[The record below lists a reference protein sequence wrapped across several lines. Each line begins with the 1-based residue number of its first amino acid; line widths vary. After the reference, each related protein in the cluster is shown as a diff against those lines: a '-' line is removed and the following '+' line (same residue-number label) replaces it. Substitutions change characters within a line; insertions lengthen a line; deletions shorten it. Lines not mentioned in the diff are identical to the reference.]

1 MILLIAGLVW
11 FLLGTAALRR
21 LWFPIAFLLFA
32 VPLPFVEP
40 LSVPM
45 AQFTGGIAAGV
56 VSLFGMPI
64 TVNGAQVTLPNAS
77 LVVGAQ
83 CSGLRSIVT
92 LLTLVALVV
101 FLVEGSWQAKTLLA
115 LSSIPIAIIGNV
127 LRIASLLVVGNA
139 WGVDAAFTYYH
150 DYSGIVFF
158 LSAVGHVASLQ
169 LGTWMSRDQGRY
181 LLVIVLLA
189 AAVAGAFFLT
199 QRQRL
204 GASRAGGYEF
214 VADVDNW
221 QRTERERVVASP
233 YNFNLSADLKQI
245 PLTLGAWKGED
256 VPQSNVEVF
265 ILLEPEQYIQRLY
278 QLPDGRYVWLSLIGS
293 RKSKSFHSPQI
304 CYDTDGWRTDASS
317 EPVRLGQGE
326 VHALRLLAEKPVSG
340 GKLDQVVL
348 YFYLWPGT
356 ERAPQDGMVLVK
368 VTAPVYDTVENT
380 VALEADF
387 LKQLFTAAR

>member
-1 MILLIAGLVW
+1 
-11 FLLGTAALRR
+11 
-21 LWFPIAFLLFA
+21 
-32 VPLPFVEP
+32 
-40 LSVPM
+40 
-45 AQFTGGIAAGV
+45 
-56 VSLFGMPI
+56 
-64 TVNGAQVTLPNAS
+64 
-77 LVVGAQ
+77 
-83 CSGLRSIVT
+83 
-92 LLTLVALVV
+92 
-101 FLVEGSWQAKTLLA
+101 
-115 LSSIPIAIIGNV
+115 
-127 LRIASLLVVGNA
+127 
-139 WGVDAAFTYYH
+139 
-150 DYSGIVFF
+150 
-158 LSAVGHVASLQ
+158 
-169 LGTWMSRDQGRY
+169 MSRDQRRY

-199 QRQRL
+199 QRQGL

-256 VPQSNVEVF
+256 VPQTNVEVF

>member
-1 MILLIAGLVW
+1 
-11 FLLGTAALRR
+11 
-21 LWFPIAFLLFA
+21 
-32 VPLPFVEP
+32 
-40 LSVPM
+40 
-45 AQFTGGIAAGV
+45 
-56 VSLFGMPI
+56 
-64 TVNGAQVTLPNAS
+64 
-77 LVVGAQ
+77 
-83 CSGLRSIVT
+83 
-92 LLTLVALVV
+92 
-101 FLVEGSWQAKTLLA
+101 
-115 LSSIPIAIIGNV
+115 
-127 LRIASLLVVGNA
+127 
-139 WGVDAAFTYYH
+139 
-150 DYSGIVFF
+150 
-158 LSAVGHVASLQ
+158 
-169 LGTWMSRDQGRY
+169 MSRDQRRY

-189 AAVAGAFFLT
+189 AAVAGALFLT

-214 VADVDNW
+214 VADIDNW
-221 QRTERERVVASP
+221 QRTERERVVTSP

-256 VPQSNVEVF
+256 VPQTNVEVF

-348 YFYLWPGT
+348 YFYLWPSY
-356 ERAPQDGMVLVK
+356 RAQSPGWHGACEGYGAGVRHRGEHGR
-368 VTAPVYDTVENT
+368 TGSG
-380 VALEADF
+380 F
-387 LKQLFTAAR
+387 S